1 MEGIDSGAVKK
12 GLDRYTEMVWRPIV
26 EGELRGIKGKIVVD
40 MGCGFARYTSHLV
53 EANEYHGVDLI
64 DTPFVDIRSSVETI
78 PLPNSYADIV
88 VAIGILD
95 YADPVSTLSEAFR
108 ILKPSG
114 GLYLMVP
121 NYLSPYHMISS
132 LFGSRKDKRRYI
144 EHEIVE
150 YVDNAGFVIDHIK
163 VKGFCFYVPTLFLQE
178 VMIPVFGFFDG
189 MLGEIMGNNI
199 FMRAHKPKR

>member
-1 MEGIDSGAVKK
+1 
-12 GLDRYTEMVWRPIV
+12 
-26 EGELRGIKGKIVVD
+26 
-40 MGCGFARYTSHLV
+40 
-53 EANEYHGVDLI
+53 
-64 DTPFVDIRSSVETI
+64 
-78 PLPNSYADIV
+78 
-88 VAIGILD
+88 
-95 YADPVSTLSEAFR
+95 
-108 ILKPSG
+108 
-114 GLYLMVP
+114 MVP